1 VLAVFDQVDQA
12 SEAVSAIIA
21 RGLVPAAMEMIDQL
35 TIEAVEDAF
44 GCGYPRDAAA
54 ALLIELDGLAAGME
68 AQAERVLQA
77 CRDCGARDVRAAR
90 DEAERQ
96 LLWKGRKSA
105 FGAFGRISP
114 AYMVMDGVIPRTKLP
129 YVLGRVNAIVAAHGL
144 RVGNVFHAGDGNL
157 HPNIL
162 YDPRKPGEE
171 ARVVAAGAEILKVC
185 AEVGGSI
192 SGEHGIGLEKA
203 DYMPFIFS
211 EADLACMHQVKDA
224 FNPTGLCNPGK
235 IFPSNK
241 ACVEVG
247 PAYRPH
253 PIEEKASLSASSAG
267 IRSSPCRQPCWTSYA
282 ASSAPRMCSRA
293 WTARPT
299 WWRAAHRRRRSSRH
313 QGRDR
318 GSAGG
323 GRRGGPAGDA
333 VGRRHQ
339 DGDRLAAQPHR
350 PGAGAQAARPHPRAR
365 AGRSHGHRRGG
376 LPFETLQAEL
386 ASAAVALA
394 RRGRLRAGHRGGML
408 ASDASGPRRHLYG
421 TARDL
426 VIGLTVVMADGSLVR
441 AVARWSRTWPATISR
456 SSISAPSARSACWWR
471 RR

>member
-1 VLAVFDQVDQA
+1 VSDTGTGTSELDPLGLAYIPPPSRVRIGGVDVSA
-12 SEAVSAIIA
+12 AVRSGHATSAVSTLPVASFTLDLDLLPPDPVDLLGEVTLDRIA
-21 RGLVPAAMEMIDQL
+21 GPAHVRRFTGVVVTAHAASDQI

-54 ALLIELDGLAAGME
+54 ALLIELDGLQAGME
-68 AQAERVLQA
+68 AQAERVVQA
-77 CRDCGARDVRAAR
+77 CRDCGAREVRAAR
-90 DEAERQ
+90 DEEERQ

-105 FGAFGRISP
+105 FGAYGRVSP

-129 YVLGRVNAIVAAHGL
+129 YVLGRVNAIVAAAGL

-171 ARVVAAGAEILKVC
+171 ARVVAVGAEILKVC

-211 EADLACMHQVKDA
+211 EADLACMHRVKEA

-253 PIEEKASLSASSAG
+253 PIEEKG
-267 IRSSPCRQPCWTSYA
+267 
-282 ASSAPRMCSRA
+282 
-293 WTARPT
+293 
-299 WWRAAHRRRRSSRH
+299 
-313 QGRDR
+313 
-318 GSAGG
+318 
-323 GRRGGPAGDA
+323 
-333 VGRRHQ
+333 
-339 DGDRLAAQPHR
+339 LAQR
-350 PGAGAQAARPHPRAR
+350 
-365 AGRSHGHRRGG
+365 
-376 LPFETLQAEL
+376 F
-386 ASAAVALA
+386 
-394 RRGRLRAGHRGGML
+394 
-408 ASDASGPRRHLYG
+408 
-421 TARDL
+421 
-426 VIGLTVVMADGSLVR
+426 
-441 AVARWSRTWPATISR
+441 
-456 SSISAPSARSACWWR
+456 
-471 RR
+471 